1 MLKVVTT
8 DEMRRIEKAAD
19 AGGLSYDE
27 MMANA
32 GYSIAEEIIDR
43 WPTVRDA
50 SVLILVGPGNN
61 GGDGLVVG
69 HHMHEAGARVH
80 VYLSHPRS
88 EKEDHNYARIK
99 NSGIKIMLAGEDES
113 GSLLRTEVNQAD
125 LIVDALLGTGIKL
138 PLRGSVKEI
147 LSSVKGELTNLD
159 RRPYV
164 VAVDCPSGLD
174 CDTGEIADESLV
186 ADLTVT
192 LAAAK
197 PGLFNF
203 PGASSVGEVV
213 VGSIGAIANLPELSE
228 VQHLL
233 PDADLIRS
241 WLPERPEN
249 AHKGTFGRVVVNA
262 GSLQY
267 PGAAVL
273 ASLGAYR
280 IGAGLVSVAVPA
292 LIQPFLVPGLPEA
305 TWIPLPH
312 DQGVLAE
319 PAVDKLLA
327 ELSGVAALLIGPGF
341 GQSPATRSFLQQ
353 LLRKGQGGQSG
364 QHDHVDA
371 GENEKAAELPPC
383 VIDADGLKLLSEIEG
398 WHKLLQHTA
407 ILTPHPGEFA
417 IMTGISIGEIQSSRT
432 QRAKAFA
439 AEWGHVVV
447 LKGAYTVIGAPDGR
461 MATIPFATS
470 ALATAGTGDV
480 LAGVILGLRGQG
492 VPAFESAVLGA
503 YLHAQAGE
511 LAARELGTE
520 VSVIAGDV
528 ADSLPLVLAELKA

>member
-439 AEWGHVVV
+439 A
-447 LKGAYTVIGAPDGR
+447 
-461 MATIPFATS
+461 
-470 ALATAGTGDV
+470 
-480 LAGVILGLRGQG
+480 
-492 VPAFESAVLGA
+492 
-503 YLHAQAGE
+503 
-511 LAARELGTE
+511 
-520 VSVIAGDV
+520 
-528 ADSLPLVLAELKA
+528 